1 MAQVSWRA
9 ADELVERVKSA
20 AVARGM
26 SLNEFMTRVLEAAVD
41 PEMAVDERTRVYE
54 RLARAGLVV
63 PPGEP
68 RPRPPAEEFRRAREV
83 AGRGTPLSDLV
94 SEDRE

>member
-20 AVARGM
+20 ASARGM

-41 PEMAVDERTRVYE
+41 PELAIDERTRVYE
-54 RLARAGLVV
+54 RLARVGLVAPQTETRV
-63 PPGEP
+63 
-68 RPRPPAEEFRRAREV
+68 RPPAEDVRRAREA
-83 AGRGTPLSDLV
+83 AGKGTPLSDLV
-94 SEDRE
+94 IEDHG